1 MNKKVL
7 TFLGYICFFAS
18 VAQIS
23 PDDMIIQMG
32 RGLNIGNVLS
42 APTEGAWS
50 PAIEQQYF
58 IDVATAGFTN
68 VRIPIDFYGVHT
80 TGDTTGYSTSN
91 GTSGSYMGSSAD
103 YVVDPLYLNRLEE
116 NLDDLKDAEDELED
130 YLEECEEFMEKC
142 DTFK

>member
-7 TFLGYICFFAS
+7 TFLGCICFLTS

-80 TGDTTGYSTSN
+80 TGDTTGYATNN
-91 GTSGSYMGSSAD
+91 GTSGSYTGSSAD
-103 YVVDPLYLNRLEE
+103 YVVDPAYLNRLEE
-116 NLDDLKDAEDELED
+116 IIGWGLDEGLVI
-130 YLEECEEFMEKC
+130 
-142 DTFK
+142 T